1 MAYHFLG
8 IGLNYTGTQNALQG
22 CINDVND
29 WARHFGPILQTPSI
43 ILTERQATKA
53 GMIAGIRETLRKLTL
68 DDTAII
74 QYSGHGTHVPSR
86 DDEADG
92 QDEAL
97 CPWDMTQ
104 NLLLDDE
111 IGVLLADRAKGSRV
125 LFITDCCHSG
135 SMSRA
140 PVMFGPGNEP
150 KEDDRAQPRYVSLS
164 ELTDQGMQPAT
175 LEQIQSRA
183 SYIRGELPLDTGLV
197 HLSGCSDVQFSF
209 DATFNGRSNG
219 AFTYY
224 AIKALQQNLPVGFT
238 CEQWHAMIRRN
249 LPSSRYQQ
257 APEYHAAKE
266 MFVPGF
272 APPSP
277 PVVIPPATATA
288 SVLDGV
294 LSDGRKFR
302 LEIG

>member
-8 IGLNYTGTQNALQG
+8 IGLNYTGTQNALAG

-53 GMIAGIRETLRKLTL
+53 GMIAGIRETLRKLTA

-74 QYSGHGTHVPSR
+74 QYSGHGTYIPDRTS
-86 DDEADG
+86 DEADAR
-92 QDEAL
+92 DEAL

-111 IGVLLADRAKGSRV
+111 LGVELLGRAKGSRV

-135 SMSRA
+135 SMMRA

-150 KEDDRAQPRYVSLS
+150 KEEDRAVPRYVSLS
-164 ELTDQGMQPAT
+164 QLTDQGMCPDT
-175 LEQIQSRA
+175 LEKIKSRA
-183 SYIRGELPLDTGLV
+183 NYIRGEVPLDTGLV

-209 DATFNGRSNG
+209 DAAFNGRSNG

-224 AIKALQQNLPVGFT
+224 ALKALQSNLPVGLT
-238 CEQWHAMIRRN
+238 CEQWHGMIRKS

-257 APEYHAAKE
+257 TPEYHAAKE

-272 APPSP
+272 APPSQP
-277 PVVIPPATATA
+277 SVVPVTATA